1 MSKLNRESARE
12 QIRDS
17 ILNGIHNGTFPL
29 GYKLREKE
37 LAQLYGTSQAPV
49 REALRELEGLQYVET
64 IPYKGTVVK
73 EVTVEDLAIAYRLR
87 GVFEQ
92 MAAEIICQHNESMDW
107 SRLKEIANKIDEAA
121 KAENKKEYAKYNVLF
136 HQYFIEKSEVTML
149 KRMWRL
155 VTFPTQ
161 VESALEHLAPP
172 LVEFSKEHFA
182 IIDALE
188 KGDIDLVGI
197 LLNKH
202 ANKIN
207 DSLVK
212 K

>member
-1 MSKLNRESARE
+1 MSKLKRESARE

-17 ILNGIHNGTFPL
+17 ILTGIHNGTFPL

-37 LAQLYGTSQAPV
+37 LAELYGTSQAPV

-73 EVTVEDLAIAYRLR
+73 EVTVDDLAIAYRLR

-92 MAAEIICQHNESMDW
+92 MAVEMLCKHNESIDW
-107 SRLKEIANKIDEAA
+107 SELKDVANAIDEAA
-121 KAENKKEYAKYNVLF
+121 KTENITEYAKNNVLF
-136 HQYFIEKSEVTML
+136 HQFFVEKSGTPIL

-155 VTFPTQ
+155 VSFPTQ
-161 VESALEHLAPP
+161 VENAIGYLDIP
-172 LVEFSKEHFA
+172 LIEFSNEHFK

-188 KGDIDLVGI
+188 KGDIDLAGM

-202 ANKIN
+202 ANKIK
-207 DSLVK
+207 DSLVNK
-212 K
+212 

>member
-1 MSKLNRESARE
+1 MSKLKRESARE

-17 ILNGIHNGTFPL
+17 ILTEIHNGTFPL
-29 GYKLREKE
+29 GYKLKEKE
-37 LAQLYGTSQAPV
+37 LAELYGTSQAPV

-73 EVTVEDLAIAYRLR
+73 KVTVEDLAIAYRLR
-87 GVFEQ
+87 GIFEQ
-92 MAAEIICQHNESMDW
+92 MAVEMICEHNESINW
-107 SRLKEIANKIDEAA
+107 SELKEIANKIDKAA
-121 KAENKKEYAKYNVLF
+121 KTQNITEYAKYNVLF
-136 HQYFIEKSEVTML
+136 HEHFIERSGITML

-155 VTFPTQ
+155 VSFPTQ
-161 VESALEHLAPP
+161 VETAIEYLDVP
-172 LVEFSKEHFA
+172 LVEFSKEHFK

-188 KGDIDLVGI
+188 KGDINLVGV

-202 ANKIN
+202 ANKIKS
-207 DSLVK
+207 SLVK